1 MDHHKSPLIECKLEK
16 YTMYVS
22 IHHEN
27 KACTTHTQHTHKH
40 TRLAHAHS
48 LNMQALFYVHVFV
61 CVHASVYVVSR
72 QAAEIYGL
80 HSG

>member
-1 MDHHKSPLIECKLEK
+1 MSVYIMRIKL
-16 YTMYVS
+16 
-22 IHHEN
+22 
-27 KACTTHTQHTHKH
+27 AQQTHAQ
-40 TRLAHAHS
+40 LAHAHS

-72 QAAEIYGL
+72 KAAEIYGL

>member
-1 MDHHKSPLIECKLEK
+1 
-16 YTMYVS
+16 MYVS

-27 KACTTHTQHTHKH
+27 KACTTNTHTGV
-40 TRLAHAHS
+40 RLAHAHS
-48 LNMQALFYVHVFV
+48 QNMQALFYVHVFV

>member
-1 MDHHKSPLIECKLEK
+1 
-16 YTMYVS
+16 MYVS

-27 KACTTHTQHTHKH
+27 KACTTNTHIQQ
-40 TRLAHAHS
+40 AHAHS

-72 QAAEIYGL
+72 QAADIYGL

>member
-1 MDHHKSPLIECKLEK
+1 MRRKL
-16 YTMYVS
+16 
-22 IHHEN
+22 
-27 KACTTHTQHTHKH
+27 AQQTHTQQ
-40 TRLAHAHS
+40 AHAHS

-80 HSG
+80 T

>member
-1 MDHHKSPLIECKLEK
+1 MSVYIMRIKHAQQ
-16 YTMYVS
+16 T
-22 IHHEN
+22 
-27 KACTTHTQHTHKH
+27 CTQ
-40 TRLAHAHS
+40 LARAHS
-48 LNMQALFYVHVFV
+48 LNMQALFYVHVIV